1 MRRAGGKN
9 RGPEVGWFGLVF
21 PVSGFR
27 TPVLSRPGFSLPEP
41 GAAACVARLLATLVM
56 TVIGADRPG
65 LVQLVATRVADHG
78 GNWLESRMCRLGGQF
93 AGILRVE
100 VPRERRDELVN
111 ALRTLEVD
119 GLRVIIHAEGA
130 PAGAAAA
137 GGTLVTLEL
146 VGTDRPG
153 ILRSVSG
160 VFAAH
165 GVNVEELASERVNA
179 PMDGGVLF
187 QARATVFIPPTVK
200 LAAVRADL
208 EQIAADLMVDVK
220 LAPVANR

>member
-1 MRRAGGKN
+1 M
-9 RGPEVGWFGLVF
+9 
-21 PVSGFR
+21 
-27 TPVLSRPGFSLPEP
+27 
-41 GAAACVARLLATLVM
+41 LATLVM

-65 LVQLVATRVADHG
+65 LVQMVAARVADHG

-100 VPRERRDELVN
+100 VAGDRRDELVN

-119 GLRVIIHAEGA
+119 GLRVIIHAEG
-130 PAGAAAA
+130 GAAIGKPTGGSLAA
-137 GGTLVTLEL
+137 VEI
-146 VGTDRPG
+146 VGADRPG

-187 QARATVFIPPTVK
+187 QARATVFVPASVK
-200 LAAVRADL
+200 LATVRAELEKIASDL
-208 EQIAADLMVDVK
+208 LVDVK
-220 LAPVANR
+220 LAPVEK

>member
-1 MRRAGGKN
+1 M
-9 RGPEVGWFGLVF
+9 VQMV
-21 PVSGFR
+21 
-27 TPVLSRPGFSLPEP
+27 
-41 GAAACVARLLATLVM
+41 AA
-56 TVIGADRPG
+56 
-65 LVQLVATRVADHG
+65 RVADHG

-100 VPRERRDELVN
+100 VARDRRDELVN

-130 PAGAAAA
+130 PAGAAA
-137 GGTLVTLEL
+137 GGALVAVDL

-165 GVNVEELASERVNA
+165 GVNVEELASERVSA
-179 PMDGGVLF
+179 PMDGGTWF
-187 QARATVFIPPTVK
+187 KARATVLVPTGVK

-208 EQIAADLMVDVK
+208 EKIAEDLMVDLKV
-220 LAPVANR
+220 APVER

>member
-1 MRRAGGKN
+1 M
-9 RGPEVGWFGLVF
+9 
-21 PVSGFR
+21 
-27 TPVLSRPGFSLPEP
+27 
-41 GAAACVARLLATLVM
+41 LAILVM

-65 LVQLVATRVADHG
+65 LVQMVAARVADHG

-100 VPRERRDELVN
+100 VPMERRDELVN
-111 ALRTLEVD
+111 SLRALEGD
-119 GLRVIIHAEGA
+119 GLSVIIHTNE
-130 PAGAAAA
+130 GAAAIA
-137 GGTLVTLEL
+137 RTAEEGSLVMVEL

-165 GVNVEELASERVNA
+165 GVNVEELASECVNA

-187 QARATVFIPPTVK
+187 QARATVFVPTRVR
-200 LAAVRADL
+200 LASVRVDL
-208 EQIAADLMVDVK
+208 EKIAADLMVDLK
-220 LAPVANR
+220 LIPVER

>member
-1 MRRAGGKN
+1 M
-9 RGPEVGWFGLVF
+9 
-21 PVSGFR
+21 
-27 TPVLSRPGFSLPEP
+27 
-41 GAAACVARLLATLVM
+41 LATLVM

-65 LVQLVATRVADHG
+65 LVQMVAARVADHG

-100 VPRERRDELVN
+100 VAKEARDELVN

-119 GLRVIIHAEGA
+119 GLRVIIHAEGGTA
-130 PAGAAAA
+130 HDIARANGDAGA
-137 GGTLVTLEL
+137 LVTVEL
-146 VGTDRPG
+146 VGNDRPG
-153 ILRSVSG
+153 ILRSVSS

-187 QARATVFIPPTVK
+187 QARATVFVPKEVK
-200 LAAVRADL
+200 LSSVRHDL
-208 EQIAADLMVDVK
+208 EKIAADLMVDLKVK
-220 LAPVANR
+220 PAER

>member
-1 MRRAGGKN
+1 M
-9 RGPEVGWFGLVF
+9 
-21 PVSGFR
+21 
-27 TPVLSRPGFSLPEP
+27 
-41 GAAACVARLLATLVM
+41 LATLVM

-65 LVQLVATRVADHG
+65 LVQLVASRVADHG

-100 VPRERRDELVN
+100 VAKERRDELVN

-119 GLRVIIHAEGA
+119 GLRAIMHADGDVATPSRGTGGA
-130 PAGAAAA
+130 T
-137 GGTLVTLEL
+137 GGSLVTVEL
-146 VGTDRPG
+146 VGNDRPG

-187 QARATVFIPPTVK
+187 QARATVFVPGHVK
-200 LAAVRADL
+200 LSAVRADL
-208 EQIAADLMVDVK
+208 EKLASDLMVDVK
-220 LAPVANR
+220 LAPV

>member
-9 RGPEVGWFGLVF
+9 RGPEVGWFGRVF

-27 TPVLSRPGFSLPEP
+27 TPVLSSPGFSLPER
-41 GAAACVARLLATLVM
+41 GAAACVARMLATLVM

-65 LVQLVATRVADHG
+65 LVQMVAARVADHG

-100 VPRERRDELVN
+100 VPRERRDELVS

-130 PAGAAAA
+130 AAVVAA

-187 QARATVFIPPTVK
+187 QARATVFVPPTVK